1 MRIIKR
7 SAIAAAAVLIVAFG
21 SSVGVGHA
29 TTHTEDFAAFNPLLS
44 ISVGDTVDF
53 SSSCTDCGVGGDFLS
68 LSETAPSIDSIAA
81 DVFVA
86 TVTHFLTHSQSP
98 ARMPTG
104 SAPRRSFCRRL

>member
-53 SSSCTDCGVGGDFLS
+53 SSSCTDCGVGGGLPQLVRDG
-68 LSETAPSIDSIAA
+68 A
-81 DVFVA
+81 V
-86 TVTHFLTHSQSP
+86 H
-98 ARMPTG
+98 
-104 SAPRRSFCRRL
+104 